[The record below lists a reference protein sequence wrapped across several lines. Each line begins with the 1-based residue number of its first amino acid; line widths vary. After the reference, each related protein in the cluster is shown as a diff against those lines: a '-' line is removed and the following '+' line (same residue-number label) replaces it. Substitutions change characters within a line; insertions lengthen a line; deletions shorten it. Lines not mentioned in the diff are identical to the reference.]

1 LIRNFRN
8 IISVLYVITNTLHEE
23 EFEDTKGVI
32 KICKSKGQTTQWLKE
47 KGQQV

>member
-8 IISVLYVITNTLHEE
+8 IISVLYVITHTLHEE

-32 KICKSKGQTTQWLKE
+32 KMCKSKGQTTQWQKE